1 MKAYEF
7 AGEKNV
13 AFMKSLPHSLYKGTS
28 INDSYKKW
36 LKSKIPLKIETM
48 ESVFS
53 EIEDLVITKKYANF
67 IAARPYIKPPPY
79 LLECGL
85 IKYPEGQTYIKSPKG
100 TRRLTRKETIYTLCE
115 GPKVER
121 LRYSD
126 VRLPILEA
134 ETY

>member
-1 MKAYEF
+1 MYAMRHCAQMTTFLKTIYFFRKAYEF

-53 EIEDLVITKKYANF
+53 GKDIC
-67 IAARPYIKPPPY
+67 IAS
-79 LLECGL
+79 LNV
-85 IKYPEGQTYIKSPKG
+85 
-100 TRRLTRKETIYTLCE
+100 
-115 GPKVER
+115 KVFPFR
-121 LRYSD
+121 
-126 VRLPILEA
+126 
-134 ETY
+134 

>member
-1 MKAYEF
+1 
-7 AGEKNV
+7 
-13 AFMKSLPHSLYKGTS
+13 MKSSCEIVFLLPSSTRILF
-28 INDSYKKW
+28 N
-36 LKSKIPLKIETM
+36 L
-48 ESVFS
+48 FS